1 MKKAVNTTSFDHF
14 YYSKFRTLFFN
25 VPLLLLIL
33 GLNVPLKAQDGDIFG
48 IDTKARSK
56 TRRSDSGLG
65 NVTRGI
71 ISKISLELSGGY
83 GQHFNTMDF
92 TSSSPATYPI
102 TPAFEDVSSTDIGSG
117 ETVSFDSKSS
127 VIPLNAGVRI
137 DLFGI
142 LSVGGGYGRE
152 FGSMATLESEQYHFN
167 FNSDKYVFDKL
178 YGTVGLVL
186 YDAQRRQ
193 AYLNWRYKK
202 YSSVNTYKQAE
213 HKIRMRQ
220 DYPWRFTLEGEF
232 GNITVQE
239 SYDAALTATEPYYGI
254 GLRIERELSEY
265 TKVFLKPNAE
275 FRKFN
280 YQLPT
285 LEESQII
292 KQNLYTVNIGLSVRL
307 PGTKRCKIGGCGV
320 KMKHLH
326 DGVEYRGSSIWNMQN
341 RKIGQWY

>member
-1 MKKAVNTTSFDHF
+1 MGFS
-14 YYSKFRTLFFN
+14 
-25 VPLLLLIL
+25 VP
-33 GLNVPLKAQDGDIFG
+33 VEAQDEDIFG

-56 TRRSDSGLG
+56 TRRSESGLG
-65 NVTRGI
+65 NATRSI

-92 TSSSPATYPI
+92 MSSDPAAYPI
-102 TPAFEDVSSTDIGSG
+102 SPTFEDASSTDISSG
-117 ETVSFDSKSS
+117 EIVSFDSKSS
-127 VIPLNAGVRI
+127 VIPVNAGVRI

-152 FGSMATLESEQYHFN
+152 FGNMAMLANDQYHFN
-167 FNSDKYVFDKL
+167 FNNDKYVFDKL

-186 YDAQRRQ
+186 YDAQRRR

-202 YSSVNTYKQAE
+202 YSSINTYKQAE
-213 HKIRMRQ
+213 QKIRMRQ

-239 SYDAALTATEPYYGI
+239 SYDAVLTATEPYYGI

-265 TKVFLKPNAE
+265 TKVYIKPNAE

-280 YQLPT
+280 YQVPT

-292 KQNLYTVNIGLSVRL
+292 EQNLYTVNICLSLRL

-326 DGVEYRGSSIWNMQN
+326 DGIEYRGSSIWNMQN

>member
-1 MKKAVNTTSFDHF
+1 MVIS
-14 YYSKFRTLFFN
+14 
-25 VPLLLLIL
+25 
-33 GLNVPLKAQDGDIFG
+33 VPLKAQEEDIFG

-83 GQHFNTMDF
+83 GQHYNNMDF
-92 TSSSPATYPI
+92 ISSDPSVYPI
-102 TPAFEDVSSTDIGSG
+102 SPVLEDASSTDINSG
-117 ETVSFDSKSS
+117 EVVSFDSKSS

-152 FGSMATLESEQYHFN
+152 FGNMAMLESDQHHFN
-167 FNSDKYVFDKL
+167 FSNDKYVFDKL

-186 YDAQRRQ
+186 YDARRRR
-193 AYLNWRYKK
+193 AYLNWKYKK

-213 HKIRMRQ
+213 QKIRMRQ
-220 DYPWRFTLEGEF
+220 NYPWRFTLEGEF

-265 TKVFLKPNAE
+265 TKVFIKPNVE

-285 LEESQII
+285 MEESQII
-292 KQNLYTVNIGLSVRL
+292 DQNLYTVNIGLSLRL

-326 DGVEYRGSSIWNMQN
+326 DGIEYRGSSIWNMQN